1 QYVESS
7 SYNSYNNNI
16 KMNKIIKIIFFL
28 AFTFSLAPETVL
40 ANNKIKIGLLIPLTG
55 KNSEIGQSIIKSTRL
70 AINTINNVS
79 IEIVPKDTQ
88 SNPAITLRAAKELAN
103 SGIKIVIGP
112 VFNESL
118 IYLDELNELTFL
130 ALTNKNDNFSKNIIN
145 AGISSKGV
153 FGTGVSV
160 AFDPRS
166 LGTQIDDSVMQKNLA
181 TRLALRNKSYILNVS
196 TKVLD
201 GKIFVT
207 GKVDDP
213 EEKLQIT
220 KLAWETKGA
229 RSVKNDIKIK
239 EDFNF
244 QQSAKD
250 LLITSQLRTA
260 LIFNKKIKATNYQ
273 IDTYK
278 KKIFIYGI
286 SLTTEERKEVINEAK
301 EILDVEDVIAS
312 IVLVEDLR
320 IQKN

>member
-1 QYVESS
+1 MKSR
-7 SYNSYNNNI
+7 
-16 KMNKIIKIIFFL
+16 IFL
-28 AFTFSLAPETVL
+28 ISL
-40 ANNKIKIGLLIPLTG
+40 ILLILT
-55 KNSEIGQSIIKSTRL
+55 EC
-70 AINTINNVS
+70 V
-79 IEIVPKDTQ
+79 
-88 SNPAITLRAAKELAN
+88 
-103 SGIKIVIGP
+103 
-112 VFNESL
+112 
-118 IYLDELNELTFL
+118 
-130 ALTNKNDNFSKNIIN
+130 
-145 AGISSKGV
+145 GISSKGI
-153 FGTGVSV
+153 FGTGVSI

-181 TRLALRNKSYILNVS
+181 ARLVIRDKNYLLSLS

-201 GKIFVT
+201 GRIFLT

-220 KLAWETKGA
+220 KLAWETKGV
-229 RSVKNDIKIK
+229 RSVKNDIKLK

-260 LIFNKKIKATNYQ
+260 LIFNKKVKATNYQ

-286 SLTTEERKEVINEAK
+286 SLTADEKKEVILEAK